1 MMEEKKKS
9 SFKEDLIELFE
20 DNKQDD
26 KWVEKLKSM
35 VRTHYDI

>member
-9 SFKEDLIELFE
+9 NFKEDLIKLFK
-20 DNKQDD
+20 DTKQDD